1 MSTSVCVNGSIQF
14 TFFLVIRLNIT
25 TVTSCDWLMIIFF
38 SLKLE
43 NSLWKHVQNV
53 PEIKYG
59 FVKLVVIFLT
69 S

>member
-43 NSLWKHVQNV
+43 NRLWKHVQNV